1 MREHIYRY
9 IPEKFT
15 ARMSGNTA
23 LFEVSLEE
31 IVGVV
36 TELYAEH
43 SLSLKTITAADERTE
58 HGCFKI
64 FYVFSAPQENTFIVP
79 FVSLRDTEEFPSCA
93 EVIHEAWNYERK
105 IQTFF
110 GLTPV
115 GHPDPRPLILHEN
128 WPTGV
133 FPLRKDFAWN
143 ERPAEAQG
151 RYEFQRV
158 EGEGVYEIPV
168 GPIHAGIIEPG
179 HFRFNVAGEEILSL
193 EPRLGFVHK
202 GIEKLFE
209 TLPLEK
215 KIRLSEKISGDSSF
229 SHSLAFCQAL
239 ERLGGVKVAE
249 RSKYLRV
256 VYAELE
262 RLANHFGDIGAI
274 MLDTGFNFGGAHG
287 GRLREMIMQINEC
300 LTANRFLKRVN
311 AIGGVATDITKEEKR
326 KLIEE
331 LRRIINDFSEVI
343 DVAENSA
350 SLLNRLKDTGIVAKD
365 VAQDHGAVG
374 VAARSAG
381 IACDARKDNPYAAYP
396 HLELEVATG
405 KTGDVYA
412 RFYVRIK
419 EVYSSYKLIK
429 EALEKLP
436 GGSDTAP
443 VVASLSLEKNAI
455 VVSAV
460 EGWRGEIVYV
470 VMTDG
475 HGEISRVDVRD
486 PSFLNWTLIPHAGP
500 GNIVPDF
507 PLINK
512 SFNLSYSGHDL

>member
-1 MREHIYRY
+1 MLENIRHY

-23 LFEVSLEE
+23 LFEVPADE
-31 IVGVV
+31 IVDVV
-36 TELYAEH
+36 TKLYAVH
-43 SLSLKTITAADERTE
+43 SLSLKMITAADERNE

-64 FYVFSAPQENTFIVP
+64 FYVFFAPEERAFIVP
-79 FVSLRDTEEFPSCA
+79 FIALRNREEFPSCA
-93 EVIHEAWNYERK
+93 PVIHKAWNYERK
-105 IQTFF
+105 IKTFF

-128 WPTGV
+128 WPADV
-133 FPLRKDFAWN
+133 FPLRKDFN
-143 ERPAEAQG
+143 GKERPPRAHG
-151 RYEFQRV
+151 RYDFQRV

-202 GIEKLFE
+202 GTEKLFE

-215 KIRLSEKISGDSSF
+215 KIRLSGKISGDSSF
-229 SHSLAFCQAL
+229 SHSLAFCQAI
-239 ERLGGVKVAE
+239 ERLGGVKAAE

-274 MLDTGFNFGGAHG
+274 MLDTGFNFGGANG
-287 GRLREMIMQINEC
+287 GRLREMVMQINER
-300 LTANRFLKRVN
+300 LTGSRFLRMVN
-311 AIGGVATDITKEEKR
+311 VIGGVSRDITKEEKG

-331 LRRIINDFSEVI
+331 LRRIINDFSQVI

-350 SLLNRLKDTGIVAKD
+350 SLLNRLKDTGVVSHEVAR
-365 VAQDHGAVG
+365 DHGATG
-374 VAARSAG
+374 VAAKAAG
-381 IACDARKDNPYAAYP
+381 IAHDVRADHPYAAYP
-396 HLELEVATG
+396 HCDLAVATG
-405 KTGDVYA
+405 KEGDVNA

-436 GGSDTAP
+436 GGSDTVTAGGGF
-443 VVASLSLEKNAI
+443 SLEKNAV
-455 VVSAV
+455 VVSMV

-475 HGEISRVDVRD
+475 QGDISRVDVRD
-486 PSFLNWTLIPHAGP
+486 PSFLNWSLIEHAGP

-512 SFNLSYSGHDL
+512 SFNLSYSGNDL

>member
-1 MREHIYRY
+1 
-9 IPEKFT
+9 
-15 ARMSGNTA
+15 MSGNTA
-23 LFEVSLEE
+23 LFEVPAEE

-36 TELYAEH
+36 TELYDARG
-43 SLSLKTITAADERTE
+43 LSLKTITAADERSE
-58 HGCFKI
+58 HGVFKI
-64 FYVFSAPQENTFIVP
+64 FYVFSAPQENVFIVP
-79 FVSLRDTEEFPSCA
+79 FIALRATEEFPSCA
-93 EVIHEAWNYERK
+93 PVIHEAWNYEKK
-105 IQTFF
+105 IHTFF

-133 FPLRKDFAWN
+133 FPLRKDFKWN
-143 ERPAEAQG
+143 ERPAEAHG
-151 RYEFQRV
+151 TYNFQRV

-202 GIEKLFE
+202 GSEKLFE
-209 TLPLEK
+209 TLPLDK

-239 ERLGGVKVAE
+239 ERLGGVKVTE
-249 RSKYLRV
+249 RAKYLRV

-274 MLDTGFNFGGAHG
+274 MLDTGFSFGGAQG
-287 GRLREMIMQINEC
+287 GRLREMIMQINER
-300 LTANRFLKRVN
+300 LTASRFLRRVN
-311 AIGGVATDITKEEKR
+311 VIGGVAKDIKREEKG

-331 LRRIINDFSEVI
+331 VRHIINDFSQVI

-350 SLLNRLKDTGIVAKD
+350 SVLNRLKDTGIVSRE
-365 VAQDHGAVG
+365 VVRDHGAVG
-374 VAARSAG
+374 VAARAAG
-381 IACDARKDNPYAAYP
+381 IECDARKDNPYAAYA
-396 HLELEVATG
+396 HLDCEIATG

-436 GGSDTAP
+436 GDSDAATA
-443 VVASLSLEKNAI
+443 VTGLSLEKNAV
-455 VVSAV
+455 VVSVV
-460 EGWRGEIVYV
+460 EGWRGDIVYM
-470 VMTDG
+470 VMTDAR
-475 HGEISRVDVRD
+475 GEISRVDVRD
-486 PSFLNWTLIPHAGP
+486 PSFLNWNLIPHAGP

>member
-1 MREHIYRY
+1 MIEHIRHY

-23 LFEVSLEE
+23 LFEVPAEE
-31 IVGVV
+31 IIDVI
-36 TELYAEH
+36 TELYAER
-43 SLSLKTITAADERTE
+43 SLTLKTITAADERSE
-58 HGCFKI
+58 HGAFKI
-64 FYVFSAPQENTFIVP
+64 FYVFSAPQENVFIVP
-79 FVSLRDTEEFPSCA
+79 FISLRNAEEFPSCA
-93 EVIHEAWNYERK
+93 EVIHEAWNYEKK
-105 IQTFF
+105 IHTFF

-128 WPTGV
+128 WPADV
-133 FPLRKDFAWN
+133 FPLRKDFTWN
-143 ERPAEAQG
+143 ERPVEAHG

-202 GIEKLFE
+202 GTEKLFE

-239 ERLGGVKVAE
+239 ERLAGVKVAE
-249 RSKYLRV
+249 RAKYLRV

-274 MLDTGFNFGGAHG
+274 MLDTGFNFGGANG
-287 GRLREMIMQINEC
+287 GRLREMIMQINER
-300 LTANRFLKRVN
+300 LTASRFLKRVN
-311 AIGGVATDITKEEKR
+311 VVGGVATDIAKEDKG

-331 LRRIINDFSEVI
+331 LRRIINDFSQVI

-350 SLLNRLKDTGIVAKD
+350 SLLNRLKDTGIVSKEI
-365 VAQDHGAVG
+365 AQDHGAVG
-374 VAARSAG
+374 VAARAAG

-396 HLELEVATG
+396 HLDLEVAMG

-443 VVASLSLEKNAI
+443 TAMDLSLEKNAV
-455 VVSAV
+455 VVSIV
-460 EGWRGEIVYV
+460 EGWRGDIVYV

-486 PSFLNWTLIPHAGP
+486 PSFLNWNLIPHAGP